1 MDRDPGQ
8 SPEFDAPFLSV
19 VVPMYREAMRIG
31 PTIADASAWLRGWD
45 RPSELIL
52 VDDGSDD
59 ATFDTAGA
67 SADIA
72 TGGRLAS
79 ARVLRHERNLGKGA
93 AVRTGMMASRG
104 RWVLFMD
111 ADNSTRVSEVE
122 RLFGAI
128 RRGGAA
134 AGAPGGVD
142 VAIGSREA
150 QDSDVRKTPMRS
162 LSGAFFRG
170 ALRFMGMSLALDTQ
184 CGFKL
189 YSADAASHILRHS
202 TEDRFAFDV
211 EHLAIARRDGI
222 GVTEVGVRWTHA
234 PGGTVSV
241 ASDGLKMLRAVRAIR
256 KRLAGTVPDP
266 FTQTFPI
273 EHLAGCV
280 PEAQVEAKPAAGVG
294 AGL

>member
-8 SPEFDAPFLSV
+8 FPELDAPFLSV
-19 VVPMYREAMRIG
+19 VVPMYREALRIG

-59 ATFDTAGA
+59 ATFEAAGA
-67 SADIA
+67 AADIA
-72 TGGRLAS
+72 TGGRLVS
-79 ARVLRHERNLGKGA
+79 ARVLRHERNVGKGA
-93 AVRTGMMASRG
+93 AVRTGMLAARG
-104 RWVLFMD
+104 RWFLFMD
-111 ADNSTRVSEVE
+111 ADNSTGVREVE
-122 RLFGAI
+122 RLFEAI
-128 RRGGAA
+128 RRGGSAT
-134 AGAPGGVD
+134 GAHGGVD

-150 QDSDVRKTPMRS
+150 DAAEVRRTLLRS
-162 LSGAFFRG
+162 LSGALFRG

-222 GVTEVGVRWTHA
+222 GVTEVGVRWAHS

-241 ASDGLKMLRAVRAIR
+241 ASDGLKMLRAVRTIR
-256 KRLAGTVPDP
+256 ARLAKAGRDP
-266 FTQTFPI
+266 FAQTLPI
-273 EHLAGCV
+273 EHVAGSV
-280 PEAQVEAKPAAGVG
+280 PTAQVEAKPAAGVG